1 MKPERRNV
9 AASGHNQLR
18 YQDLDDLA
26 VLVSCL
32 ATHADHSALRARA
45 RRGHLFDFAENGEHV
60 ARPRWLGPADLC
72 TSAGDSRSERQAGLY
87 QQLQRDRRGEPAARS
102 QSAEQRCFRRL
113 AIKMKRLRVELR
125 RKRLDLGLV
134 DRMEATRKALAHL
147 EVLKKEGI

>member
-1 MKPERRNV
+1 

-32 ATHADHSALRARA
+32 ATHADHSAIRARA

-60 ARPRWLGPADLC
+60 ARPRWLGPADLS
-72 TSAGDSRSERQAGLY
+72 TSADDSPSERQAGFDEELH
-87 QQLQRDRRGEPAARS
+87 RVRSGVPAARGH
-102 QSAEQRCFRRL
+102 SAEQRCFRRL
-113 AIKMKRLRVELR
+113 AIKMERLRVELR